1 MNKDNLPMIPFGKS
15 KDITGQKFGKLT
27 VLGRDANTGNGKK
40 SRVYV
45 WCECDCEEHNII
57 SVLKDNLTSNKIQSC
72 GCLRK
77 EKAKEHIIKINNSRK
92 LDLTGQ
98 VFGYLKVLEEDKEKT
113 KINQHYYWKCKCL
126 KCNKNIYSVR
136 TDQLTSGKTT
146 VCNYCNEA
154 ISMGEHLI
162 IKLLSENNIPF
173 ETQKTFES
181 CRFPDTNAYAKFD
194 FYVNKQY
201 LIEFDGQ
208 QHFSNSSSNFFNVSF
223 DYIKQH
229 DEYKN
234 KWCKENNIPLIRI
247 PYYKIQSLTIDDLK
261 IKEDNNG

>member
-1 MNKDNLPMIPFGKS
+1 MNNFI
-15 KDITGQKFGKLT
+15 
-27 VLGRDANTGNGKK
+27 
-40 SRVYV
+40 
-45 WCECDCEEHNII
+45 
-57 SVLKDNLTSNKIQSC
+57 
-72 GCLRK
+72 
-77 EKAKEHIIKINNSRK
+77 
-92 LDLTGQ
+92 DLTGQ
-98 VFGYLKVLEEDKEKT
+98 TFNYLTVIEKG
-113 KINQHYYWKCKCL
+113 KKSNHGYYWKCKCL